1 MGADPPDHEPSY
13 EADLALARACA
24 AGDPT
29 ALQRFER
36 EHLAQV
42 GAFVAHIDRGRDFV
56 DELCQHLRDK
66 LFVASASG
74 PGKIAAYRGRGPLG
88 GWLRVVAVRAAL
100 DLKRAQDAPP
110 GDAEIP
116 LDAAGSDPELDLI
129 KAHYRRELA
138 DAFSATLR
146 ALPPEERTVLRLHAL
161 EGCTI
166 DELAALY
173 GVHRATAARWI
184 DGARER
190 LLEETRR
197 LLGERLRL
205 PAGEVD
211 SVLGLLRSRVELS
224 LQPLLSR

>member
-1 MGADPPDHEPSY
+1 MTADPVDL

-24 AGDPT
+24 AGDAA
-29 ALQRFER
+29 ALARFER

-42 GAFVAHIDRGRDFV
+42 GAFVAHIDRDRDFV

-66 LFVASASG
+66 LFVPSAG
-74 PGKIAAYRGRGPLG
+74 TPGKIAAYAGRGPLG

-100 DLKRAQDAPP
+100 DLKRAQGAQPS
-110 GDAEIP
+110 GAEVP
-116 LDAAGSDPELDLI
+116 LDAAGPDPELDLI

-138 DAFSATLR
+138 DAFAATLR

-184 DGARER
+184 EGARER

-197 LLGERLRL
+197 LLGERLGL
-205 PAGEVD
+205 PASEVD